1 MYPALSKETNLIATG
16 TIIQVESVCV
26 KQSALVLIC
35 AIGGML
41 LHVEGRILV
50 QGVLCLVPHLP

>member
-1 MYPALSKETNLIATG
+1 MLSKETNLIASG
-16 TIIQVESVCV
+16 TISQAESVPV
-26 KQSALVLIC
+26 HQSALILIC
-35 AIGGML
+35 AIAGMP